1 MACAVHRIPIAFAQ
15 EGLKRALL
23 LRELGPGPEF
33 TSLIPRLNEAATTI
47 SYECG
52 PVYYTV
58 EDDREQFTQRR

>member
-1 MACAVHRIPIAFAQ
+1 MACAVHRITTGFAQ

-33 TSLIPRLNEAATTI
+33 TSLIPRLNEAVNTI

-52 PVYYTV
+52 PVYYII
-58 EDDREQFTQRR
+58 EDDGEQFTQRR